1 MRIAIDAMGGD
12 HAPDEIIA
20 GALEAREVLGSEDE
34 LVLIGDEQIIKT
46 HLHKLGADAEAFRIF
61 HASDVIG
68 MDESPVEAI
77 R

>member
-34 LVLIGDEQIIKT
+34 LVLI
-46 HLHKLGADAEAFRIF
+46 L
-61 HASDVIG
+61 
-68 MDESPVEAI
+68 
-77 R
+77 